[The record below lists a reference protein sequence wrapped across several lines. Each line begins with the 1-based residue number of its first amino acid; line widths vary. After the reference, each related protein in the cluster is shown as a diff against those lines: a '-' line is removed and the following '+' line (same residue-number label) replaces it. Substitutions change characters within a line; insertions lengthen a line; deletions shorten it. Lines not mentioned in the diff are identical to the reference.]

1 MFVCFFVDKDPI
13 FCSPR
18 FVCFTWICRL
28 FFSSPPP
35 PPGNPVAA
43 CFLKC
48 FTCCLACAEKVGPF
62 RYEFGLLRCSNEFHQ
77 LLRGCRACGDFGTTS
92 WRCFSSGSNLEFYR
106 RGVLGWGSCVL
117 CSDWTMQKHPFNCFQ
132 MSRFYWAYGME
143 IMLAQE
149 GLAMIFSFVGIG
161 VVSTATAATCWMM
174 TNRLRPLQQSHEQLG
189 EPLGFWVF
197 LCDPR
202 RLRYLNK
209 RCIYPPV
216 S

>member
-1 MFVCFFVDKDPI
+1 MCMCLCICVCLFFFDKDPI

-18 FVCFTWICRL
+18 FVMFHLNIPIVFFLPTTPSRQSCGCMFLEMLHLLPRLCR
-28 FFSSPPP
+28 
-35 PPGNPVAA
+35 
-43 CFLKC
+43 
-48 FTCCLACAEKVGPF
+48 KVGPF

-174 TNRLRPLQQSHEQLG
+174 TNSFDRYNNPMSNWANL
-189 EPLGFWVF
+189 WVF
-197 LCDPR
+197 EFFCVIPG
-202 RLRYLNK
+202 
-209 RCIYPPV
+209 V
-216 S
+216 